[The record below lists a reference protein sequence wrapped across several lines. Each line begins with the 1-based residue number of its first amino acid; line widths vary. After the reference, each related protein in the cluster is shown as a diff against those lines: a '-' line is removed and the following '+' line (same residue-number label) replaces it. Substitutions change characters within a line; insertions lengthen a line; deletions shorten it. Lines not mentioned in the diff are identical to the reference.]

1 MPSESVELVRSILS
15 DWGRGDYS
23 SAQWADPEIEFVIAD
38 GPSRGQWQG
47 LAGMAEGWRA
57 ALSAWDDHRTRA
69 EEFREIDEER
79 VLVLV
84 RGSGRGKVS
93 GLEVGQAW
101 VKAATLFH
109 VRGGSVTRVVVYLD
123 RHRAL
128 AALGLAAEIE

>member
-1 MPSESVELVRSILS
+1 MPSASVALVRSILA
-15 DWGRGDYS
+15 DWARGDYS
-23 SAQWADPEIEFVIAD
+23 SSEWADPEIEFVIAD
-38 GPSRGQWQG
+38 GPSQGQWQG

-57 ALSAWDDHRTRA
+57 FLSAWDDHRTRA

-84 RGSGRGKVS
+84 QGSGRGKVS

-101 VKAATLFH
+101 MRAATLFH
-109 VRGGSVTRVVVYLD
+109 VRDGSVTRVVVYLD
-123 RHRAL
+123 RYRAL